1 MKYDKDYKYKG
12 YAIRRR
18 KRFGVWKYIVVDPN
32 GEYATEYM
40 NGNTN
45 VRTLEFA
52 KWRINNLIERE
63 AEASTE
69 ATS

>member
-12 YAIRRR
+12 YTIRRR
-18 KRFGVWKYIVVDPN
+18 KRRGVWKYIVVDPN

-40 NGNTN
+40 HGNTE
-45 VRTLEFA
+45 VRTLEWA